1 VRDNDVEESGVGTWR
16 AVLELEHG
24 LPGWCIDHSG
34 VGDWAE

>member
-1 VRDNDVEESGVGTWR
+1 VEESGVGTWR